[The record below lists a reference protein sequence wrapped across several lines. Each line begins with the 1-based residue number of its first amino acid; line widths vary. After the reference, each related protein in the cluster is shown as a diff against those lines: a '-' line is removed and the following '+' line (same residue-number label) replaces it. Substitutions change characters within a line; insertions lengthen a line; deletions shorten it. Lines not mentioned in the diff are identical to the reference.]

1 MQQFLCQSKSYHLKC
16 LQEIK
21 QEKQISVNLSPK
33 QAAQIKS
40 LDCLMDNT
48 TPQEVMAEPIE
59 VVLHCYHCCLALGC
73 KKKMKQEG
81 PSRPPDNV
89 Y

>member
-1 MQQFLCQSKSYHLKC
+1 
-16 LQEIK
+16 
-21 QEKQISVNLSPK
+21 
-33 QAAQIKS
+33 
-40 LDCLMDNT
+40 MDNT

-59 VVLHCYHCCLALGC
+59 VVLQCYHCCLALGC

-89 Y
+89 YSGIGKQSSPLDPAMNFERSAVQLRR